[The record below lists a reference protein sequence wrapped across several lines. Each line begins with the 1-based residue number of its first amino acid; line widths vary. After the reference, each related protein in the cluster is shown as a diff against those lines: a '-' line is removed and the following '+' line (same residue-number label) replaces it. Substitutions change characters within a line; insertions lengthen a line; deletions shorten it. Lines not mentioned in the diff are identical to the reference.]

1 MSLIGETKHN
11 ILRELK
17 NGPAHGY
24 AIAEEIGV
32 SSGGIYTHLN
42 ELEEEGMI
50 TVTEQRDEGRK
61 QKYYKLTENG
71 ELLLEALGEN

>member
-1 MSLIGETKHN
+1 MSLIGETKLN

>member
-1 MSLIGETKHN
+1 MALIGDTKVD

-17 NGPAHGY
+17 NGQAHGY

-42 ELEEEGMI
+42 ELEQEGMI
-50 TVTEQRDEGRK
+50 AVTEQRDEGRQ
-61 QKYYKLTENG
+61 QKYYEITENG
-71 ELLLEALGEN
+71 EILLKALGVA